1 MKDPLPALVS
11 AIDLIEVTHAND
23 KLARMALEN
32 ACNSLARG
40 HSTFSV
46 AVALTSARDTMRD
59 LGRLESMMVLD
70 LALDA
75 LRL

>member
-1 MKDPLPALVS
+1 VS
-11 AIDLIEVTHAND
+11 
-23 KLARMALEN
+23 LEP
-32 ACNSLARG
+32 
-40 HSTFSV
+40 
-46 AVALTSARDTMRD
+46 VALTSARDTMRD